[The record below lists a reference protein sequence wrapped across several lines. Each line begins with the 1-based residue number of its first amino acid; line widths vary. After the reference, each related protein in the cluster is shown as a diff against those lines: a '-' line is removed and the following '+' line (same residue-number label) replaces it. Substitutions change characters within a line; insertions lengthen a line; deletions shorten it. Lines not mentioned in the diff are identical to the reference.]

1 MRRHGLADRIQREI
15 FMLELP
21 PDLDGLID
29 LALRVD
35 SHLQQSGQRS
45 RHLRDFALPEYS
57 PINSDDAISH
67 PLRGEPMQ
75 VGRARLSPEERE
87 HRGR

>member
-1 MRRHGLADRIQREI
+1 
-15 FMLELP
+15 MLELP

-75 VGRARLSPEERE
+75 VGRARLSPEEKE
-87 HRGR
+87 NIGEGEVCAFTAGGLDTF